1 MSKSRKHTHTRG
13 ASKKSMAPQSPVVQ
27 TRQISHLRQLLLCVR
42 AGGRCEFDGCNDYLF
57 EHPLTLTVGNFSQM
71 AHIVGFRE
79 NGPRGLDGVRPA
91 DINNVDNL
99 MLLCPR
105 CHKLI
110 DDNPAD
116 YTRRALE
123 DFKRSHEGRIR
134 YLTSLGADR
143 RTSVIILKAKIAGH
157 TISVPFDQI
166 VEATVP
172 RFPITRDPLNIDL
185 TTIATGQ
192 TFNATACATIS
203 QRVAETFRP
212 EGEATKAGHVSV
224 FALGP
229 MALLAFLGSQLTS
242 KVPVDLF
249 QRHRDTESWTWKRDG
264 PPVSYKIDKV
274 HEGDVKKVA
283 VVFSLSGKID
293 LSRLP
298 DDTGRNCSIYEVTL
312 DGVVPTTT
320 FLRTRQDLE
329 VFRLV
334 YQELLATIAA
344 NHGYLEEVDVF
355 PAVPA
360 PIAVLIGRERL
371 QRVHPKMRVFDQE
384 HATGWTY
391 QLTV

>member
-1 MSKSRKHTHTRG
+1 
-13 ASKKSMAPQSPVVQ
+13 
-27 TRQISHLRQLLLCVR
+27 
-42 AGGRCEFDGCNDYLF
+42 
-57 EHPLTLTVGNFSQM
+57 
-71 AHIVGFRE
+71 
-79 NGPRGLDGVRPA
+79 
-91 DINNVDNL
+91 
-99 MLLCPR
+99 
-105 CHKLI
+105 
-110 DDNPAD
+110 
-116 YTRRALE
+116 
-123 DFKRSHEGRIR
+123 
-134 YLTSLGADR
+134 
-143 RTSVIILKAKIAGH
+143 
-157 TISVPFDQI
+157 
-166 VEATVP
+166 
-172 RFPITRDPLNIDL
+172 LNIDL

-192 TFNATACATIS
+192 TFNATACETIS

-371 QRVHPKMRVFDQE
+371 QRVHPRMRVFDQE